1 MTGMTALAL
10 TSAIPLTMA
19 QFPHTEF
26 LTSAWQPH
34 QFPADTGAEV
44 TFAGRSNAGKSS
56 ALNAITGRPHLA
68 RVSKTPGRTQLINF
82 FNIDEQRRLSDLPG
96 YGFAKVP
103 VEMQQHWRELLSR
116 YVERRASL
124 RGIVIVMDSRRPLTD
139 YDRHMLDWVGAQRLP
154 VHLLLTKADK
164 LNRSE
169 AQTAL
174 RSVLANTSEFATAQL
189 FSALKKTGLEEARAA
204 VLKLLD
210 GTWKP
215 AGSG

>member
-1 MTGMTALAL
+1 M
-10 TSAIPLTMA
+10 P

-26 LTSAWQPH
+26 LTSAWEPR
-34 QFPADTGAEV
+34 QFPPDTGTEV

-56 ALNAITGRPHLA
+56 ALNAITGKANLA

-82 FNIDEQRRLSDLPG
+82 FSVGPQRRLSDLPG

-103 VEMQQHWRELLSR
+103 AELQEHWRDLLSR

-124 RGIVIVMDSRRPLTD
+124 RGIVIVMDARRPLTD
-139 YDRHMLDWVGAQRLP
+139 YDRHMLAWVDARHLP

-164 LNRSE
+164 LNKNE
-169 AQTAL
+169 AQAAL
-174 RSVLANTSEFATAQL
+174 RSVLQETGHIASAQL
-189 FSALKKTGLEEARAA
+189 FSAVKKTGVDEARAT

-210 GTWKP
+210 GTWQP
-215 AGSG
+215 AHADRG